1 LVKQKRKF
9 ILTIL
14 KFGVSGALIYW
25 ILQGTDLQEIL
36 TVMGSAN
43 LFLILIATALKF
55 VGYYI
60 SALRWRILLKA
71 QRVKASVAYLFES
84 YMVSGF
90 FNNLLPSIIGGDT
103 VRAYDSWRVGTG
115 KAGAVA
121 VIFVDRFLGSV
132 ALLLFAVAAM
142 FVSGQLTTDLPFL
155 PLWML
160 LGTIA
165 TILILWLVFMPSQGI
180 WKKIETIRFPG
191 SQLIQKFIKKM
202 MDAFLAFKGKK
213 DTLSSAFGL
222 SLLLQ
227 TNVVIHFYLI
237 AKALDFPVPLPHFF
251 LIIPLSTFI
260 MMLPISINAIGIREN
275 IFAFFFASYG
285 VSKPEAVAFAWL
297 VYALGIF
304 MGLLGGITYA
314 LRK

>member
-1 LVKQKRKF
+1 MVKQKRKF

-14 KFGVSGALIYW
+14 KFAVSGALIYW
-25 ILQGTDLQEIL
+25 ILQGTNMTEIFA
-36 TVMGSAN
+36 VMGSAN
-43 LFLILIATALKF
+43 LFLILIATVLKF

-71 QRVKASVAYLFES
+71 QGVKASVAYLFES

-90 FNNLLPSIIGGDT
+90 FNNLLPSIIGGDA

-115 KAGAVA
+115 KTGAVA
-121 VIFVDRFLGSV
+121 VIFVDRFLGLV
-132 ALLLFAVAAM
+132 ALLLFAIAAM
-142 FVSGQLTTDLPFL
+142 FVSGQLTAHIPFL
-155 PLWML
+155 HLWML
-160 LGTIA
+160 LGT
-165 TILILWLVFMPSQGI
+165 TVMLLILWLVFMPSQGI
-180 WKKIETIRFPG
+180 WKKIETINFPFAK
-191 SQLIQKFIKKM
+191 IIPKFIKKM

-213 DTLSSAFGL
+213 DTLSSTFGL

-237 AKALDFPVPLPHFF
+237 AKALDFPVPFAHFF
-251 LIIPLSTFI
+251 LIIPLAIFI
-260 MMLPISINAIGIREN
+260 MMLPVSINAIGIREN

-297 VYALGIF
+297 VYALIIF

>member
-1 LVKQKRKF
+1 MAKQTKRFLLTLIKF
-9 ILTIL
+9 C
-14 KFGVSGALIYW
+14 VSGTLIYW
-25 ILQGTDLQEIL
+25 ILQGTDLSEIFV
-36 TVMGSAN
+36 VMGSAN
-43 LFLILIATALKF
+43 IFLIVIAAFLKF

-71 QRVKASVAYLFES
+71 QSVKASVSYLVES
-84 YMVSGF
+84 YLVSGF
-90 FNNLLPSIIGGDT
+90 FNNLLPSIIGGDA

-115 KAGAVA
+115 KVGAVT
-121 VIFVDRFLGSV
+121 VIFIDRFLGLV
-132 ALLLFAVAAM
+132 ALMLFAVTAA
-142 FVSGQLTTDLPFL
+142 FFSRQLTAHLPFL
-155 PLWML
+155 PVWMV
-160 LGTIA
+160 LGTIMMG
-165 TILILWLVFMPSQGI
+165 LILWIVFMPSQGI

-191 SQLIQKFIKKM
+191 SQLLQKFIKKV

-213 DTLSSAFGL
+213 NTLSSAFGL

-237 AKALDFPVPLPHFF
+237 AKALDFPVPFHHFF
-251 LIIPLSTFI
+251 LIIPLSIFI

-297 VYALGIF
+297 VYGLTIFQGIV
-304 MGLLGGITYA
+304 GGIVYA
-314 LRK
+314 IRK